1 MIVAVGSGGSRSDCV
16 KSSRLYDDPDPRADA
31 CKSEELD
38 NTPEYS
44 ESTVHEQHM
53 DSGDVAII
61 HALSKNPEGLPLALQ
76 GVALQVCAAINSQN
90 TISELCRAKL
100 FLCDDGLVRP
110 QDGAREEQKME
121 EMNIDSGHA
130 LSDATRKFYITAI
143 TTEFQFWIQNYTRG
157 FC

>member
-1 MIVAVGSGGSRSDCV
+1 LQLARVARDRIASNLPGCTTTLIRAQMLANR
-16 KSSRLYDDPDPRADA
+16 KSWTTPQ
-31 CKSEELD
+31 
-38 NTPEYS
+38 NT
-44 ESTVHEQHM
+44 
-53 DSGDVAII
+53 A
-61 HALSKNPEGLPLALQ
+61 NPEGLPLALQ

-143 TTEFQFWIQNYTRG
+143 TTEFQFWIQNYTRV

>member
-31 CKSEELD
+31 GGSEEAD
-38 NTPEYS
+38 NTPEYNK
-44 ESTVHEQHM
+44 STMHEQHM
-53 DSGDVAII
+53 DSGDIEII
-61 HALSKNPEGLPLALQ
+61 HGLSKNPEALPRALQ

-110 QDGAREEQKME
+110 QDGAKEAQRME
-121 EMNIDSGHA
+121 EMRIDSGHA
-130 LSDATRKFYITAI
+130 LSDATRKFYTTAI
-143 TTEFQFWIQNYTRG
+143 TTEFQFWIQNYTRN
-157 FC
+157 